1 MKVDKTLV
9 ASVALHV
16 LVIGWGLV
24 SFSSKAF
31 ESIPEESLPVD
42 IISSDQL
49 AKVVAGMKSGKK
61 ENPKPLVDK
70 VADAKPV
77 DDAVG
82 KIAEK
87 PPVVTD
93 TTPPPQP
100 KPVEKPVEKKPDPP
114 KPVAESKPK
123 EEPKPI
129 EKKPDPPKVDPIAE
143 ALKKE
148 EKKPPPKPQVQAAT
162 PPPQPQKPKERTFDQ
177 TKIAAL
183 LDKRDPTRQA
193 ATGETLNSNAALGL
207 ANGKAADN
215 SATWGAMFKSQV
227 ERCWKKPYGGIE
239 SPAESRGCVHDPLE
253 TRWHAGRY
261 AGAGGTPSTPYLR
274 VYQESALRA
283 IIECQPYNLPAAF
296 FEEWKFFIAG
306 VHRTKNLKAVA
317 NDDRRQECKVCE
329 LTDKDGLREMFRL
342 NRRQVVSGNGH
353 ARRAVRPRPAATRSR
368 RKTYHHSRR
377 RFRPA
382 ADRHSEFRRRHALGQ

>member
-42 IISSDQL
+42 IISADQL
-49 AKVVAGMKSGKK
+49 AKVTAGMKTGKK
-61 ENPKPLVDK
+61 ENPKPLVEK
-70 VADAKPV
+70 VAEAKPS

-82 KIAEK
+82 KAAPK

-114 KPVAESKPK
+114 KPVAEKPK
-123 EEPKPI
+123 EEPKPV

-183 LDKRDPTRQA
+183 LDKRDPSRQA
-193 ATGETLNSNAALGL
+193 ATGETMNSNAALGL
-207 ANGKAADN
+207 AHGRAADN
-215 SATWGAMFKSQV
+215 SASWGAMFLEQV
-227 ERCWKKPYGGIE
+227 NRCWKVPYGGIE
-239 SPAESRGCVHDPLE
+239 SQKPQIVIDIRLKRDGTLE
-253 TRWHAGRY
+253 APPVPE
-261 AGAGGTPSTPYLR
+261 GTPATPYLR
-274 VYQESALRA
+274 AYQESALRA
-283 IIECQPYNLPAAF
+283 VIECQPYHLPPASYDD
-296 FEEWKFFIAG
+296 WKFFG
-306 VHRTKNLKAVA
+306 
-317 NDDRRQECKVCE
+317 
-329 LTDKDGLREMFRL
+329 GLFTE
-342 NRRQVVSGNGH
+342 
-353 ARRAVRPRPAATRSR
+353 P
-368 RKTYHHSRR
+368 KT
-377 RFRPA
+377 
-382 ADRHSEFRRRHALGQ
+382 

>member
-1 MKVDKTLV
+1 VKVDKTLV

-31 ESIPEESLPVD
+31 ESTPEESLPVD

-49 AKVVAGMKSGKK
+49 AKITAGMKSGKK

-70 VADAKPV
+70 VAEAKPV
-77 DDAVG
+77 DDAIG
-82 KIAEK
+82 KLAEK

-114 KPVAESKPK
+114 KPVAENKPK

-129 EKKPDPPKVDPIAE
+129 EKKPDPPNVDPIAE

-207 ANGKAADN
+207 AKGKAADN
-215 SATWGAMFKSQV
+215 SATWGALFKSEV

-239 SPAESRGCVHDPLE
+239 SQNPEVAFTIKLKRDGTLEGMPVPEETPA
-253 TRWHAGRY
+253 
-261 AGAGGTPSTPYLR
+261 TPYLR

-283 IIECQPYNLPAAF
+283 IIECQPYSLPAAYF
-296 FEEWKFFIAG
+296 DEWKYFTPVF
-306 VHRTKNLKAVA
+306 T
-317 NDDRRQECKVCE
+317 E
-329 LTDKDGLREMFRL
+329 
-342 NRRQVVSGNGH
+342 
-353 ARRAVRPRPAATRSR
+353 
-368 RKTYHHSRR
+368 RKT
-377 RFRPA
+377 
-382 ADRHSEFRRRHALGQ
+382 

>member
-1 MKVDKTLV
+1 VNVKVDKTLV

-31 ESIPEESLPVD
+31 ESMPEESLPVD
-42 IISSDQL
+42 IISADQL
-49 AKVVAGMKSGKK
+49 AHVTAGMKTGKK
-61 ENPKPLVDK
+61 ENPKPLAEK
-70 VADAKPV
+70 VAEAKPV

-82 KIAEK
+82 KISDK

-93 TTPPPQP
+93 TSPPPTP
-100 KPVEKPVEKKPDPP
+100 KVEEKPVEKKPDPP
-114 KPVAESKPK
+114 KPVAETKPK

-148 EKKPPPKPQVQAAT
+148 EKKPPPKPQAQAAT
-162 PPPQPQKPKERTFDQ
+162 PQPPKPKAERTFDQ

-193 ATGETLNSNAALGL
+193 ITGDTLNSNAALGL
-207 ANGKAADN
+207 SHGKAADN
-215 SATWGAMFKSQV
+215 SATWGAMFQSQV

-239 SPAESRGCVHDPLE
+239 SQNPEIVFDIRLKRDGTLE
-253 TRWHAGRY
+253 
-261 AGAGGTPSTPYLR
+261 GAPIPEGTPATPYLR

-283 IIECQPYNLPAAF
+283 IIECQPYNLPAAYF
-296 FEEWKFFIAG
+296 DEWKYFAPVF
-306 VHRTKNLKAVA
+306 T
-317 NDDRRQECKVCE
+317 E
-329 LTDKDGLREMFRL
+329 
-342 NRRQVVSGNGH
+342 
-353 ARRAVRPRPAATRSR
+353 
-368 RKTYHHSRR
+368 RKT
-377 RFRPA
+377 
-382 ADRHSEFRRRHALGQ
+382 